1 MEKDF
6 FNNIEL
12 NGALNKFKKEYIE
25 KSLKSKN
32 SIFTSINNKI
42 NRKVDI
48 MKNILI
54 KNVAIIS
61 GIIIACSGVVFA
73 GRKIIENI
81 WKNPEK
87 VNPSYEITDETRK
100 KNITIDKAKEIAIN
114 KLEEVGFN
122 SNIIKQEERKDYNN
136 DNIDYLFITETE
148 YEITI
153 KGSTGQF
160 FEIRN
165 CKEFKQDENKAY
177 TLEEAKEIADKYFK
191 QFGFDKDGFE
201 FTKVQVDVG
210 PDVKKGGEQTR
221 GNRLEVIYNKK
232 YDNQINSNQYVD
244 IILDTGLED
253 SFESIITKN
262 EPFENNEY
270 IITKEEAISKAKEY
284 DKNITDM
291 IIVETK
297 AEKKIVK
304 MNDKAYSRMQNY
316 KEFYEPL
323 QDENF
328 DNSKRNYYAVDE
340 KLRNAWVVV
349 LKYDDKYF
357 TDDVVKRY
365 TEGAFTYY
373 VDATTGEIIG
383 GETLDGLAY
392 SF

>member
-1 MEKDF
+1 M
-6 FNNIEL
+6 N
-12 NGALNKFKKEYIE
+12 
-25 KSLKSKN
+25 
-32 SIFTSINNKI
+32 NNKI
-42 NRKVDI
+42 FEKVKMKIAISNVKEEDI
-48 MKNILI
+48 VMNKSKLN
-54 KNVAIIS
+54 
-61 GIIIACSGVVFA
+61 IIAKGIGIAACIALSMTGVVFA
-73 GRKIIENI
+73 SSKIIESI

-87 VNPSYEITDETRK
+87 VNPTYEIIDEIRK
-100 KNITIDKAKEIAIN
+100 KNITIDEAKEVAIN

-122 SNIIKQEERKDYNN
+122 SNIIKQEERKTYNN
-136 DNIDYLFITETE
+136 ENIDYLFTTETE

-153 KGSTGQF
+153 EGSTGQF
-160 FEIRN
+160 FAIRN

-221 GNRLEVIYNKK
+221 GSRLEVRYNKK
-232 YDNQINSNQYVD
+232 YDNQISSSQYVN
-244 IILDTGLED
+244 IVLDTGLED
-253 SFESIITKN
+253 RFESIMTKN
-262 EPFENNEY
+262 ELFENNEY
-270 IITKEEAISKAKEY
+270 IITKDEAVSKAKEY

-291 IIVETK
+291 KIAETK

-304 MNDKAYSRMQNY
+304 INDKAYSRMQNY
-316 KEFYEPL
+316 KEFYEPM
-323 QDENF
+323 QNENF
-328 DNSKRNYYAVDE
+328 DNSKYNYYAVDE

-365 TEGAFTYY
+365 SEGAFTYY

-383 GETLDGLAY
+383 GEILDGLAY

>member
-1 MEKDF
+1 M
-6 FNNIEL
+6 N
-12 NGALNKFKKEYIE
+12 
-25 KSLKSKN
+25 
-32 SIFTSINNKI
+32 NNKI
-42 NRKVDI
+42 FEKVKMKIAISNVKEEDIVMNKRKL
-48 MKNILI
+48 NIG
-54 KNVAIIS
+54 K
-61 GIIIACSGVVFA
+61 GIGIAACIALSMTGVVFA
-73 GRKIIENI
+73 SSKIIESI

-87 VNPSYEITDETRK
+87 VNPTYEIIDEIRK
-100 KNITIDKAKEIAIN
+100 KNITIDEAKEVAIN

-122 SNIIKQEERKDYNN
+122 SNIIKQEERKTYNN
-136 DNIDYLFITETE
+136 ENIDYLFTTETE

-153 KGSTGQF
+153 EGSTGQF
-160 FEIRN
+160 FAIRN

-221 GNRLEVIYNKK
+221 GSRLEVRYNKK
-232 YDNQINSNQYVD
+232 YDNQISSSQYVN
-244 IILDTGLED
+244 IVLDTGLED
-253 SFESIITKN
+253 RFESIMTKN

-270 IITKEEAISKAKEY
+270 IITKDEAVSKAKEY

-291 IIVETK
+291 KIAETK

-304 MNDKAYSRMQNY
+304 INDKAYSRMQNY
-316 KEFYEPL
+316 KEFYEPM
-323 QDENF
+323 QNENF
-328 DNSKRNYYAVDE
+328 DNSKYNYYAVDE

-365 TEGAFTYY
+365 SEGAFTYY

-383 GETLDGLAY
+383 GEILDGLAY

>member
-1 MEKDF
+1 M
-6 FNNIEL
+6 N
-12 NGALNKFKKEYIE
+12 
-25 KSLKSKN
+25 
-32 SIFTSINNKI
+32 NNKI
-42 NRKVDI
+42 FEKVKMKIAISNVKEEDI
-48 MKNILI
+48 VMNKSKLN
-54 KNVAIIS
+54 
-61 GIIIACSGVVFA
+61 IIAKGIGIAACIALSMTGVVFA
-73 GRKIIENI
+73 SSKIIESI

-87 VNPSYEITDETRK
+87 VNPTYEIIDEIRK
-100 KNITIDKAKEIAIN
+100 KNITIDEAKEVAIN

-122 SNIIKQEERKDYNN
+122 SNIIKQEERKTYNN
-136 DNIDYLFITETE
+136 ENIDYLFTTETE

-153 KGSTGQF
+153 EGSTGQF
-160 FEIRN
+160 FAIRN

-221 GNRLEVIYNKK
+221 GSRLEVRYNKK
-232 YDNQINSNQYVD
+232 YDNQISSSQYVN
-244 IILDTGLED
+244 IVLDTGLED
-253 SFESIITKN
+253 RFESIMTKN

-270 IITKEEAISKAKEY
+270 IITKDEAVSKAKEC

-291 IIVETK
+291 KIAETK

-304 MNDKAYSRMQNY
+304 INDKAYSRMQNY
-316 KEFYEPL
+316 KEFYEPM
-323 QDENF
+323 QNENF
-328 DNSKRNYYAVDE
+328 DNSKYNYYAVDE

-365 TEGAFTYY
+365 SEGAFTYY

-383 GETLDGLAY
+383 GEILDGLAY

>member
-1 MEKDF
+1 M
-6 FNNIEL
+6 N
-12 NGALNKFKKEYIE
+12 
-25 KSLKSKN
+25 
-32 SIFTSINNKI
+32 NNKI
-42 NRKVDI
+42 FEKVKMKIAISNVKEEDI
-48 MKNILI
+48 VMNKSKLN
-54 KNVAIIS
+54 
-61 GIIIACSGVVFA
+61 IIAKGIGIAACIALSMTGVVFA
-73 GRKIIENI
+73 SSKIIESI

-87 VNPSYEITDETRK
+87 VNPTYEIIDEIRK
-100 KNITIDKAKEIAIN
+100 KNITIDEAKEVAIN

-122 SNIIKQEERKDYNN
+122 SNIIKQEERKTYNN
-136 DNIDYLFITETE
+136 ENIDYLFTTETE

-153 KGSTGQF
+153 EGSTGQLLA
-160 FEIRN
+160 IRN

-221 GNRLEVIYNKK
+221 GSRLEVRYNKK
-232 YDNQINSNQYVD
+232 YDNQISSSQYVN
-244 IILDTGLED
+244 IVLDTGLED
-253 SFESIITKN
+253 RFESIMTKN

-270 IITKEEAISKAKEY
+270 IITKDEAVSKAKEY

-291 IIVETK
+291 KIAETK

-304 MNDKAYSRMQNY
+304 INDKAYSRMQNY
-316 KEFYEPL
+316 KEFYEPM
-323 QDENF
+323 QNENF
-328 DNSKRNYYAVDE
+328 DNSKYNYYAVDE

-365 TEGAFTYY
+365 SEGAFTYY

-383 GETLDGLAY
+383 GEILDGLAY

>member
-1 MEKDF
+1 M
-6 FNNIEL
+6 N
-12 NGALNKFKKEYIE
+12 
-25 KSLKSKN
+25 
-32 SIFTSINNKI
+32 NNKI
-42 NRKVDI
+42 FEKVKMKIAISNVKEEDIVMNKRKL
-48 MKNILI
+48 N
-54 KNVAIIS
+54 
-61 GIIIACSGVVFA
+61 IIAKGIGIAACIALSMTGVVFA
-73 GRKIIENI
+73 SSKIIESI

-87 VNPSYEITDETRK
+87 VNPTYEIIDEIRK
-100 KNITIDKAKEIAIN
+100 KNITIDEAKEVAIN

-122 SNIIKQEERKDYNN
+122 SNIIKQEERKTYNN
-136 DNIDYLFITETE
+136 ENIDYLFTTETE

-153 KGSTGQF
+153 EGSTGQF
-160 FEIRN
+160 FAIRN

-221 GNRLEVIYNKK
+221 GSRLEVRYNKK
-232 YDNQINSNQYVD
+232 YDNQISSSQYVN
-244 IILDTGLED
+244 IVLDTGLED
-253 SFESIITKN
+253 RFESIMTKN

-270 IITKEEAISKAKEY
+270 IITKDEAVSKAKEY

-291 IIVETK
+291 KIAETK

-304 MNDKAYSRMQNY
+304 INDKAYSRMQNY
-316 KEFYEPL
+316 KEFYEPM
-323 QDENF
+323 QNENF
-328 DNSKRNYYAVDE
+328 DNSKYNYYAVDE

-365 TEGAFTYY
+365 SEGAFTYY

-383 GETLDGLAY
+383 GEILDGLAY

>member
-73 GRKIIENI
+73 SSKIIENI

-87 VNPSYEITDETRK
+87 VNPNYEITDETRK
-100 KNITIDKAKEIAIN
+100 KNITIDEAKEIAIN

-136 DNIDYLFITETE
+136 DNIDYLFTTEAE

-232 YDNQINSNQYVD
+232 YDNQINSNQYVN
-244 IILDTGLED
+244 IVLDTGLED
-253 SFESIITKN
+253 RFEAIITEN

-270 IITKEEAISKAKEY
+270 IITKEEAISKAQEY

-316 KEFYEPL
+316 KEFYEPM
-323 QDENF
+323 QNENF
-328 DNSKRNYYAVDE
+328 DNSKYNYYAVDE

-373 VDATTGEIIG
+373 IDATTGEIIG

>member
-1 MEKDF
+1 M
-6 FNNIEL
+6 N
-12 NGALNKFKKEYIE
+12 
-25 KSLKSKN
+25 
-32 SIFTSINNKI
+32 NNKI
-42 NRKVDI
+42 FEKVKMKIAISNVKEEDI
-48 MKNILI
+48 VMNKSKLN
-54 KNVAIIS
+54 
-61 GIIIACSGVVFA
+61 IIAKGIGIAACIALSMTGVVFA
-73 GRKIIENI
+73 SSKIIESI

-87 VNPSYEITDETRK
+87 VNPTYEIIDEIRK
-100 KNITIDKAKEIAIN
+100 KNITIDEAKEVAIN

-122 SNIIKQEERKDYNN
+122 SNIIKQEERKTYNN
-136 DNIDYLFITETE
+136 ENIDYLFTTETE

-153 KGSTGQF
+153 EGSTGQF
-160 FEIRN
+160 FAIRN

-221 GNRLEVIYNKK
+221 GSRLEVRYNKK
-232 YDNQINSNQYVD
+232 YDNQISSSQYVN
-244 IILDTGLED
+244 IVLDTGLED
-253 SFESIITKN
+253 RFESIMTKN

-270 IITKEEAISKAKEY
+270 IITKDEAVSKAKEY

-291 IIVETK
+291 KIAETK

-304 MNDKAYSRMQNY
+304 INDKAYSRMQNY
-316 KEFYEPL
+316 KEFYEPM
-323 QDENF
+323 QNENF
-328 DNSKRNYYAVDE
+328 DNSKYNYYAVDE

-349 LKYDDKYF
+349 LKYDEKYF

-365 TEGAFTYY
+365 SEGAFTYY

-383 GETLDGLAY
+383 GEILDGLAY

>member
-1 MEKDF
+1 M
-6 FNNIEL
+6 N
-12 NGALNKFKKEYIE
+12 
-25 KSLKSKN
+25 
-32 SIFTSINNKI
+32 NNKI
-42 NRKVDI
+42 FEKVKMKIAISNVKEEDI
-48 MKNILI
+48 VMNKSKLN
-54 KNVAIIS
+54 
-61 GIIIACSGVVFA
+61 IIAKGIGIAACIALSMTGVVFA
-73 GRKIIENI
+73 SSKIIESI

-87 VNPSYEITDETRK
+87 VNPTYEIIDEIRK
-100 KNITIDKAKEIAIN
+100 KNITIDEAKEVAIN

-122 SNIIKQEERKDYNN
+122 SNIIKQEERKTYNN
-136 DNIDYLFITETE
+136 ENIDYLFTTETE

-153 KGSTGQF
+153 EGTTGQF
-160 FEIRN
+160 FAIRN

-221 GNRLEVIYNKK
+221 GSRLEVRYNKK
-232 YDNQINSNQYVD
+232 YDNQISSSQYVN
-244 IILDTGLED
+244 IVLDTGLED
-253 SFESIITKN
+253 RFESIMTKN

-270 IITKEEAISKAKEY
+270 IITKDEAVSKAKEY

-291 IIVETK
+291 KIAETK

-304 MNDKAYSRMQNY
+304 INDKAYSRMQNY
-316 KEFYEPL
+316 KEFYEPM
-323 QDENF
+323 QNENF
-328 DNSKRNYYAVDE
+328 DNSKYNYYAVDE

-365 TEGAFTYY
+365 SEGAFTYY

-383 GETLDGLAY
+383 GEILDGLAY

>member
-1 MEKDF
+1 MKKDF
-6 FNNIEL
+6 FNNLEL
-12 NGALNKFKKEYIE
+12 NGALNKFKKEYMN
-25 KSLKSKN
+25 KSFKRKN
-32 SIFTSINNKI
+32 SIFTSINNTI

-48 MKNILI
+48 MKKILI
-54 KNVAIIS
+54 KNIAIIS
-61 GIIIACSGVVFA
+61 GIIIVCSGVVFA
-73 GRKIIENI
+73 SSKIIENI

-87 VNPSYEITDETRK
+87 VNPNYEITDETRK
-100 KNITIDKAKEIAIN
+100 KNITIDEAKEIAIN

-122 SNIIKQEERKDYNN
+122 SNIIKQEERKNYNN

-232 YDNQINSNQYVD
+232 YDNQINSNQYVN
-244 IILDTGLED
+244 IVLDTGLED
-253 SFESIITKN
+253 RFEAIITEN

-270 IITKEEAISKAKEY
+270 IITKEEAISKAQEY

-316 KEFYEPL
+316 KEFYEPM
-323 QDENF
+323 QNENF
-328 DNSKRNYYAVDE
+328 DNSKYNYYAVDG

-373 VDATTGEIIG
+373 IDATTGEIIG

>member
-1 MEKDF
+1 M
-6 FNNIEL
+6 NYIEL
-12 NGALNKFKKEYIE
+12 NLIHKQKMDTLCNNPEHFEWEDTTFMDYLKGSLPRLRNTSSNSAITGLFHSLTKKYSSYSFYDSEPIAFISEIE
-25 KSLKSKN
+25 K
-32 SIFTSINNKI
+32 
-42 NRKVDI
+42 
-48 MKNILI
+48 
-54 KNVAIIS
+54 IID
-61 GIIIACSGVVFA
+61 
-73 GRKIIENI
+73 
-81 WKNPEK
+81 
-87 VNPSYEITDETRK
+87 EIRK
-100 KNITIDKAKEIAIN
+100 KNITIDEAKEVAIN

-122 SNIIKQEERKDYNN
+122 SNIIKQEERKTYNN
-136 DNIDYLFITETE
+136 ENIDYLFTTETE

-153 KGSTGQF
+153 EGSTGQF
-160 FEIRN
+160 FAIRN

-221 GNRLEVIYNKK
+221 GSRLEVRYNKK
-232 YDNQINSNQYVD
+232 YDNQISSSQYVN
-244 IILDTGLED
+244 IVLDTGLED
-253 SFESIITKN
+253 RFESIMTKN

-270 IITKEEAISKAKEY
+270 IITKDEAVSKAKEY

-291 IIVETK
+291 KIAETK

-304 MNDKAYSRMQNY
+304 INDKAYSRMQNY
-316 KEFYEPL
+316 KEFYEPM
-323 QDENF
+323 QNENF
-328 DNSKRNYYAVDE
+328 DNSKYNYYAVDE

-365 TEGAFTYY
+365 SEGAFTYY

-383 GETLDGLAY
+383 GEILDGLAY

>member
-1 MEKDF
+1 MD
-6 FNNIEL
+6 
-12 NGALNKFKKEYIE
+12 
-25 KSLKSKN
+25 
-32 SIFTSINNKI
+32 NNKI
-42 NRKVDI
+42 FEKTKMKIAISNVKEEDI
-48 MKNILI
+48 VMNKSKLN
-54 KNVAIIS
+54 
-61 GIIIACSGVVFA
+61 IIAKGIGIAACIALSMTGVVFA
-73 GRKIIENI
+73 SSKIIESI

-87 VNPSYEITDETRK
+87 VNPTYEIIDEIRK
-100 KNITIDKAKEIAIN
+100 KNITIDEAKEVAIN

-122 SNIIKQEERKDYNN
+122 SNIIKQEERKTYNN
-136 DNIDYLFITETE
+136 ENIDYLFTTETE

-153 KGSTGQF
+153 EGSTGQF
-160 FEIRN
+160 FAIRN

-221 GNRLEVIYNKK
+221 GSRLEVRYNKK
-232 YDNQINSNQYVD
+232 YDNQISSSQYVN
-244 IILDTGLED
+244 IVLDTGLED
-253 SFESIITKN
+253 RFESIMTKN

-270 IITKEEAISKAKEY
+270 IITKDEAVSKAKEY

-291 IIVETK
+291 KIAETK

-304 MNDKAYSRMQNY
+304 INDKAYSRMQNY
-316 KEFYEPL
+316 KEFYEPM
-323 QDENF
+323 QNENF
-328 DNSKRNYYAVDE
+328 DNSKYNYYAVDE

-365 TEGAFTYY
+365 SEGAFTYY

-383 GETLDGLAY
+383 GEILDGLAY

>member
-1 MEKDF
+1 M
-6 FNNIEL
+6 N
-12 NGALNKFKKEYIE
+12 
-25 KSLKSKN
+25 
-32 SIFTSINNKI
+32 NNKI
-42 NRKVDI
+42 FEKVKMKIAISNVKEEDI
-48 MKNILI
+48 VMNKSKLN
-54 KNVAIIS
+54 
-61 GIIIACSGVVFA
+61 IIAKGIGIAACIALSMTGVVFA
-73 GRKIIENI
+73 SSKIIESI

-87 VNPSYEITDETRK
+87 VNPTYEIIDEIRK
-100 KNITIDKAKEIAIN
+100 KNITIDEAKEVAIN

-122 SNIIKQEERKDYNN
+122 SNIIKQEERKTYNN
-136 DNIDYLFITETE
+136 ENIDYLFTTETE

-153 KGSTGQF
+153 EGSTGQF
-160 FEIRN
+160 FAIRN

-221 GNRLEVIYNKK
+221 GSRLEVWYNKK
-232 YDNQINSNQYVD
+232 YDNQISSSQYVN
-244 IILDTGLED
+244 IVLDTGLED
-253 SFESIITKN
+253 RFESIMTKN

-270 IITKEEAISKAKEY
+270 IITKDEAVSKAKEY

-291 IIVETK
+291 KIAETK

-304 MNDKAYSRMQNY
+304 INDKAYSRMQNY
-316 KEFYEPL
+316 KEFYEPM
-323 QDENF
+323 QNENF
-328 DNSKRNYYAVDE
+328 DNSKYNYYAVDE

-365 TEGAFTYY
+365 SEGAFTYY

-383 GETLDGLAY
+383 GEILDGLAY

>member
-1 MEKDF
+1 M
-6 FNNIEL
+6 N
-12 NGALNKFKKEYIE
+12 
-25 KSLKSKN
+25 
-32 SIFTSINNKI
+32 NNKI
-42 NRKVDI
+42 FEKVKMKIAISNVKEEDI
-48 MKNILI
+48 VMNKSKLN
-54 KNVAIIS
+54 
-61 GIIIACSGVVFA
+61 IIAKGIGIAACITLSMTGVVFA
-73 GRKIIENI
+73 SSKIIESI

-87 VNPSYEITDETRK
+87 VNPTYEIIDEIRK
-100 KNITIDKAKEIAIN
+100 KNITIDEAKEVAIN

-122 SNIIKQEERKDYNN
+122 SNIIKQEERKTYNN
-136 DNIDYLFITETE
+136 ENIDYLFTTETE

-153 KGSTGQF
+153 EGSTGQF
-160 FEIRN
+160 FAIRN

-221 GNRLEVIYNKK
+221 GSRLEVRYNKK
-232 YDNQINSNQYVD
+232 YDNQISSSQYVN
-244 IILDTGLED
+244 IVLDTGLED
-253 SFESIITKN
+253 RFESIMTKN

-270 IITKEEAISKAKEY
+270 IITKDEAVSKAKEY

-291 IIVETK
+291 KIAETK

-304 MNDKAYSRMQNY
+304 INDKAYSRMQNY
-316 KEFYEPL
+316 KEFYEPM
-323 QDENF
+323 QNENF
-328 DNSKRNYYAVDE
+328 DNSKYNYYAVDE

-365 TEGAFTYY
+365 SEGAFTYY

-383 GETLDGLAY
+383 GEILDGLAY

>member
-1 MEKDF
+1 M
-6 FNNIEL
+6 N
-12 NGALNKFKKEYIE
+12 
-25 KSLKSKN
+25 
-32 SIFTSINNKI
+32 NNKI
-42 NRKVDI
+42 FEKVKMKIAISNVKEEDI
-48 MKNILI
+48 VMNKSKLN
-54 KNVAIIS
+54 
-61 GIIIACSGVVFA
+61 IIAKGIGIAACIALSMTGVVFA
-73 GRKIIENI
+73 SSKIIESI

-87 VNPSYEITDETRK
+87 VNPTYEIIDEIRK
-100 KNITIDKAKEIAIN
+100 KNITIDEAKEVAIN

-122 SNIIKQEERKDYNN
+122 SNIIKQEERKTYNN
-136 DNIDYLFITETE
+136 ENIDYLFTTETE

-153 KGSTGQF
+153 EGSTGQF
-160 FEIRN
+160 FAIRN

-210 PDVKKGGEQTR
+210 PDVIKGGEQTR
-221 GNRLEVIYNKK
+221 GSRLEVRYNKK
-232 YDNQINSNQYVD
+232 YDNQISSSQYVN
-244 IILDTGLED
+244 IVLDTGLED
-253 SFESIITKN
+253 RFESIMTKN

-270 IITKEEAISKAKEY
+270 IITKDEAVSKAKEY

-291 IIVETK
+291 KIAETK

-304 MNDKAYSRMQNY
+304 INDKAYSRMQNY
-316 KEFYEPL
+316 KEFYEPM
-323 QDENF
+323 QNENF
-328 DNSKRNYYAVDE
+328 DNSKYNYYAVDE

-365 TEGAFTYY
+365 SEGAFTYY

-383 GETLDGLAY
+383 GEILDGLAY

>member
-1 MEKDF
+1 MKKDF
-6 FNNIEL
+6 FNNLEL
-12 NGALNKFKKEYIE
+12 NGALNKFKKEYMN
-25 KSLKSKN
+25 KSFKRKN
-32 SIFTSINNKI
+32 SIFTSINNTI

-48 MKNILI
+48 MKKILI
-54 KNVAIIS
+54 KNIAIIS

-73 GRKIIENI
+73 SSKIIENI

-87 VNPSYEITDETRK
+87 VNPNYEITDETRK
-100 KNITIDKAKEIAIN
+100 KNITIDEAKEIAIN

-253 SFESIITKN
+253 SFETIITEN

-270 IITKEEAISKAKEY
+270 IITKEEAISKAQEY

-316 KEFYEPL
+316 KEFYEPM
-323 QDENF
+323 QNENF
-328 DNSKRNYYAVDE
+328 DNSKYNYYAVDG

-373 VDATTGEIIG
+373 IDATTGEIIG

>member
-1 MEKDF
+1 M
-6 FNNIEL
+6 N
-12 NGALNKFKKEYIE
+12 
-25 KSLKSKN
+25 
-32 SIFTSINNKI
+32 NNKI
-42 NRKVDI
+42 FEKVKMKIAISNVKEEDI
-48 MKNILI
+48 VMNKSKLN
-54 KNVAIIS
+54 
-61 GIIIACSGVVFA
+61 IIAKGIGIAACIALSMTGVVFA
-73 GRKIIENI
+73 SSKIIESI

-87 VNPSYEITDETRK
+87 VNPTYEIIDEIRK
-100 KNITIDKAKEIAIN
+100 KNITIDEAKEVAIN

-122 SNIIKQEERKDYNN
+122 SNIIKQEERKTYNN
-136 DNIDYLFITETE
+136 ENIDYLFTTETE

-153 KGSTGQF
+153 EGSTGQF
-160 FEIRN
+160 FAIRN

-221 GNRLEVIYNKK
+221 GSRLEVRYNKK
-232 YDNQINSNQYVD
+232 YDNQISSSQYVN
-244 IILDTGLED
+244 IVLDTGLED
-253 SFESIITKN
+253 RFESIMTKN

-270 IITKEEAISKAKEY
+270 IITKDEAVSKAKEY

-291 IIVETK
+291 KIAETK

-304 MNDKAYSRMQNY
+304 INDKAYSRMQNY
-316 KEFYEPL
+316 KEFYEPM
-323 QDENF
+323 QNENF
-328 DNSKRNYYAVDE
+328 DNSKYNYYAVDE

-365 TEGAFTYY
+365 SEGAFTYY

-383 GETLDGLAY
+383 GEILDGLAY
-392 SF
+392 GF

>member
-1 MEKDF
+1 M
-6 FNNIEL
+6 N
-12 NGALNKFKKEYIE
+12 
-25 KSLKSKN
+25 
-32 SIFTSINNKI
+32 NNKI
-42 NRKVDI
+42 FEKVKMKIAISNVKEEDI
-48 MKNILI
+48 VMNKSKLN
-54 KNVAIIS
+54 
-61 GIIIACSGVVFA
+61 IIAKGIGIAACIALSMTGVVFA
-73 GRKIIENI
+73 SSKIIESI

-87 VNPSYEITDETRK
+87 VNPTYEIIDEIRK
-100 KNITIDKAKEIAIN
+100 KNITIDEAKEVAIN

-122 SNIIKQEERKDYNN
+122 SNIIKQEERKTYNN
-136 DNIDYLFITETE
+136 ENIDYLFTTETE

-153 KGSTGQF
+153 EGSTGQF
-160 FEIRN
+160 FAIRN
-165 CKEFKQDENKAY
+165 CKEFKHDENKAY

-221 GNRLEVIYNKK
+221 GSRLEVRYNKK
-232 YDNQINSNQYVD
+232 YDNQISSSQYVN
-244 IILDTGLED
+244 IVLDTGLED
-253 SFESIITKN
+253 RFESIMTKN

-270 IITKEEAISKAKEY
+270 IITKDEAVSKAKEY

-291 IIVETK
+291 KIAETK

-304 MNDKAYSRMQNY
+304 INDKAYSRMQNY
-316 KEFYEPL
+316 KEFYEPM
-323 QDENF
+323 QNENF
-328 DNSKRNYYAVDE
+328 DNSKYNYYAVDE

-365 TEGAFTYY
+365 SEGAFTYY

-383 GETLDGLAY
+383 GEILDGLAY

>member
-1 MEKDF
+1 MD
-6 FNNIEL
+6 
-12 NGALNKFKKEYIE
+12 
-25 KSLKSKN
+25 
-32 SIFTSINNKI
+32 NNKI
-42 NRKVDI
+42 FEKVKMKIAISNVKEEDI
-48 MKNILI
+48 VMNKSKLN
-54 KNVAIIS
+54 
-61 GIIIACSGVVFA
+61 IIAKGIGIAACIALSMTGVVFA
-73 GRKIIENI
+73 SSKIIESI

-87 VNPSYEITDETRK
+87 VNPTYEIIDEIRK
-100 KNITIDKAKEIAIN
+100 KNITIDEAKEVAIN

-122 SNIIKQEERKDYNN
+122 SNIIKQEERKTYNN
-136 DNIDYLFITETE
+136 ENIDYLFTTETE

-153 KGSTGQF
+153 EGSTGQF
-160 FEIRN
+160 FAIRN

-221 GNRLEVIYNKK
+221 GSRLEVRYNKK
-232 YDNQINSNQYVD
+232 YDNQISSSQYVN
-244 IILDTGLED
+244 IVLDTGLED
-253 SFESIITKN
+253 RFESIMTKN

-270 IITKEEAISKAKEY
+270 IITKDEAVSKAKEY

-291 IIVETK
+291 KIAETK

-304 MNDKAYSRMQNY
+304 INDKAYSRMQNY
-316 KEFYEPL
+316 KEFYEPM
-323 QDENF
+323 QNENF
-328 DNSKRNYYAVDE
+328 DNSKYNYYAVDE

-365 TEGAFTYY
+365 SEGAFTYY

-383 GETLDGLAY
+383 GEILDGLAY

>member
-1 MEKDF
+1 M
-6 FNNIEL
+6 N
-12 NGALNKFKKEYIE
+12 
-25 KSLKSKN
+25 
-32 SIFTSINNKI
+32 NNKI
-42 NRKVDI
+42 FEKVKMKIAISNVKKEDI
-48 MKNILI
+48 VMKKSKLNIS
-54 KNVAIIS
+54 K
-61 GIIIACSGVVFA
+61 GIGIAACIALSMTGVVFA
-73 GRKIIENI
+73 SSKIIESI

-87 VNPSYEITDETRK
+87 INPTYEIVDEIRK
-100 KNITIDKAKEIAIN
+100 TNITIDEAKEVAIN

-122 SNIIKQEERKDYNN
+122 SNIIKQEERKTYNN
-136 DNIDYLFITETE
+136 ENIDYLFTTETE

-153 KGSTGQF
+153 EGSTGQF
-160 FEIRN
+160 LEIRN

-221 GNRLEVIYNKK
+221 GSRLEVRYNKK
-232 YDNQINSNQYVD
+232 YDNQISSSQYVN
-244 IILDTGLED
+244 IVLDTGLED
-253 SFESIITKN
+253 RFESIRTEN
-262 EPFENNEY
+262 ETFENNEY
-270 IITKEEAISKAKEY
+270 IITKDEAISKAKEY

-291 IIVETK
+291 KITETK

-316 KEFYEPL
+316 KEFYEPM
-323 QDENF
+323 QNENF
-328 DNSKRNYYAVDE
+328 DNSKYNYYDVDE

-357 TDDVVKRY
+357 SDDVVKRY
-365 TEGAFTYY
+365 SEGAFTYY

-383 GETLDGLAY
+383 GEILDGLD
-392 SF
+392 

>member
-1 MEKDF
+1 MKKDF
-6 FNNIEL
+6 FNNLEL
-12 NGALNKFKKEYIE
+12 NGALNKFKKEYMN
-25 KSLKSKN
+25 KSFKRKN
-32 SIFTSINNKI
+32 SIFTSINNTI

-48 MKNILI
+48 MKKILI
-54 KNVAIIS
+54 KNIAIIS

-73 GRKIIENI
+73 SSKIIENI

-87 VNPSYEITDETRK
+87 VNPNYEITDETRK
-100 KNITIDKAKEIAIN
+100 KNITIDEAKEIAIN

-122 SNIIKQEERKDYNN
+122 SNIIKQEERKTYNN
-136 DNIDYLFITETE
+136 DNIDYLFITENE
-148 YEITI
+148 YEVTI
-153 KGSTGQF
+153 KGSSGKF
-160 FEIRN
+160 FAIRN

-270 IITKEEAISKAKEY
+270 IITKEEAISKAQEY

-316 KEFYEPL
+316 KEFYEPM
-323 QDENF
+323 QNENF

-383 GETLDGLAY
+383 GEILDGLAY

>member
-1 MEKDF
+1 M
-6 FNNIEL
+6 N
-12 NGALNKFKKEYIE
+12 
-25 KSLKSKN
+25 
-32 SIFTSINNKI
+32 NNKI
-42 NRKVDI
+42 FEKVKMKIAISNVKEEDI
-48 MKNILI
+48 VMNKSKLN
-54 KNVAIIS
+54 
-61 GIIIACSGVVFA
+61 IIAKGIGIAACIALSMTGVVFA
-73 GRKIIENI
+73 SSKIIESI

-87 VNPSYEITDETRK
+87 VNPTYEIIDEIRK
-100 KNITIDKAKEIAIN
+100 KNITIDEAKEVAIN

-122 SNIIKQEERKDYNN
+122 SNIIKQEERKTYNN
-136 DNIDYLFITETE
+136 ENIDYLFTTETE

-153 KGSTGQF
+153 EGSTGQF
-160 FEIRN
+160 FAIRN

-221 GNRLEVIYNKK
+221 GSRLEVRYNKK
-232 YDNQINSNQYVD
+232 YDNQISSSQYVN
-244 IILDTGLED
+244 IVLDTGLED
-253 SFESIITKN
+253 RFESIMTKN
-262 EPFENNEY
+262 EPFENNKY
-270 IITKEEAISKAKEY
+270 IITKDEAVSKAKEY

-291 IIVETK
+291 KIAETK

-304 MNDKAYSRMQNY
+304 INDKAYSRMQNY
-316 KEFYEPL
+316 KEFYEPM
-323 QDENF
+323 QNENF
-328 DNSKRNYYAVDE
+328 DNSKYNYYAVDE

-365 TEGAFTYY
+365 SEGAFTYY

-383 GETLDGLAY
+383 GEILDGLAY

>member
-1 MEKDF
+1 M
-6 FNNIEL
+6 N
-12 NGALNKFKKEYIE
+12 
-25 KSLKSKN
+25 
-32 SIFTSINNKI
+32 NNKI
-42 NRKVDI
+42 FEKVKMKIAISNVKEEDI
-48 MKNILI
+48 VMNKSKLN
-54 KNVAIIS
+54 
-61 GIIIACSGVVFA
+61 IIAKGIGIAACIALSMTGVVFA
-73 GRKIIENI
+73 SSKIIESI

-87 VNPSYEITDETRK
+87 VNPTYEIIDEIRK
-100 KNITIDKAKEIAIN
+100 KNITIDEAKEVAIN

-122 SNIIKQEERKDYNN
+122 SNIIKQEERKTYNN
-136 DNIDYLFITETE
+136 ENIDYLFTTETE

-153 KGSTGQF
+153 EGSTGQF
-160 FEIRN
+160 FAIRN

-221 GNRLEVIYNKK
+221 GSRLEVRYNKK
-232 YDNQINSNQYVD
+232 YDNQISSSQYVN
-244 IILDTGLED
+244 IVLDTGLED
-253 SFESIITKN
+253 RFESIMTKN

-270 IITKEEAISKAKEY
+270 IITKDEAVSKAKEY

-291 IIVETK
+291 KIAETK

-304 MNDKAYSRMQNY
+304 INDKAYSRMQNY
-316 KEFYEPL
+316 KEFYEPM
-323 QDENF
+323 QNENF
-328 DNSKRNYYAVDE
+328 DNSKYNYYAVDE

-357 TDDVVKRY
+357 TDNVVKRY
-365 TEGAFTYY
+365 SEGAFTYY

-383 GETLDGLAY
+383 GEILDGLAY

>member
-1 MEKDF
+1 MKKDF
-6 FNNIEL
+6 FNNLEL
-12 NGALNKFKKEYIE
+12 NGALNKFKKEYMN
-25 KSLKSKN
+25 KSFKSKN
-32 SIFTSINNKI
+32 SIFTSINNTL
-42 NRKVDI
+42 NGKVDI
-48 MKNILI
+48 MKKILI
-54 KNVAIIS
+54 KNIAIIS

-73 GRKIIENI
+73 SSKIIENI

-87 VNPSYEITDETRK
+87 IKPSYEITDETRK
-100 KNITIDKAKEIAIN
+100 KNISIDEAKEIAIN

-136 DNIDYLFITETE
+136 DNIDYLFITENE

-160 FEIRN
+160 FRINN
-165 CKEFKQDENKAY
+165 CKEFKQDESKSY

-232 YDNQINSNQYVD
+232 YDNQINNNQYVD
-244 IILDTGLED
+244 IVLDTGLENR
-253 SFESIITKN
+253 FETIITKN

-291 IIVETK
+291 IIIETK

-304 MNDKAYSRMQNY
+304 MNDKAYSRMKNY
-316 KEFYEPL
+316 KEFYEPM
-323 QDENF
+323 QNEKF
-328 DNSKRNYYAVDE
+328 DHSKYNYYAVEE

-365 TEGAFTYY
+365 SEGAFTYY

-383 GETLDGLAY
+383 GEILDGLAY

>member
-1 MEKDF
+1 M
-6 FNNIEL
+6 N
-12 NGALNKFKKEYIE
+12 
-25 KSLKSKN
+25 
-32 SIFTSINNKI
+32 NNKI
-42 NRKVDI
+42 FEKVKMKIAISNVKEEDI
-48 MKNILI
+48 VMNKSKLN
-54 KNVAIIS
+54 
-61 GIIIACSGVVFA
+61 IIAKGIGIAACIALSMTGVVFA
-73 GRKIIENI
+73 SSKIIESI

-87 VNPSYEITDETRK
+87 VNPTYEIIDEIRK
-100 KNITIDKAKEIAIN
+100 KNITIDEAKEVAIN

-122 SNIIKQEERKDYNN
+122 SNIIKQEERKTYNN
-136 DNIDYLFITETE
+136 ENIDYLFTTETE

-153 KGSTGQF
+153 EGSTGQF
-160 FEIRN
+160 FAIRN

-221 GNRLEVIYNKK
+221 GSRLEVRYNKK
-232 YDNQINSNQYVD
+232 YDNQISSSQYVN
-244 IILDTGLED
+244 IVLDTGLED
-253 SFESIITKN
+253 RFESIMTKN

-270 IITKEEAISKAKEY
+270 IITKDEAVSKAKEY

-291 IIVETK
+291 KIAETK

-304 MNDKAYSRMQNY
+304 INDKAYSRMQNY
-316 KEFYEPL
+316 KEFYEPM
-323 QDENF
+323 QNENF
-328 DNSKRNYYAVDE
+328 DNSKYNYYAVDE

-349 LKYDDKYF
+349 LKYDDKFF

-365 TEGAFTYY
+365 SEGAFTYY

-383 GETLDGLAY
+383 GEILDGLAY

>member
-1 MEKDF
+1 M
-6 FNNIEL
+6 N
-12 NGALNKFKKEYIE
+12 
-25 KSLKSKN
+25 
-32 SIFTSINNKI
+32 NNKI
-42 NRKVDI
+42 FEKVKMKIAISNVKEEDI
-48 MKNILI
+48 VMNKSKLN
-54 KNVAIIS
+54 
-61 GIIIACSGVVFA
+61 IIAKGIGIAACIALSMTGVVFA
-73 GRKIIENI
+73 SSKIIESI

-87 VNPSYEITDETRK
+87 VNPTYEIIDEIRK
-100 KNITIDKAKEIAIN
+100 KNITIDEAKEVAIN

-122 SNIIKQEERKDYNN
+122 SNIIKQEERKTYNN
-136 DNIDYLFITETE
+136 ENIDYLFTTETE

-153 KGSTGQF
+153 EGSTGQF
-160 FEIRN
+160 FAIRN

-221 GNRLEVIYNKK
+221 GSRLEVRYNKK
-232 YDNQINSNQYVD
+232 YDNQISSSQYVN
-244 IILDTGLED
+244 IVLDTGLED
-253 SFESIITKN
+253 RFESIMTKN

-270 IITKEEAISKAKEY
+270 IITKDEAVSKAKEY

-291 IIVETK
+291 KIAETK

-304 MNDKAYSRMQNY
+304 INDKAYSRMQNY
-316 KEFYEPL
+316 KEFYEPM
-323 QDENF
+323 QNENF
-328 DNSKRNYYAVDE
+328 DNSKYNYYAVDE
-340 KLRNAWVVV
+340 KLRNACVVV

-365 TEGAFTYY
+365 SEGAFTYY

-383 GETLDGLAY
+383 GEILDGLAY

>member
-1 MEKDF
+1 MKKDF
-6 FNNIEL
+6 FNNLEL
-12 NGALNKFKKEYIE
+12 NGALNKFKKEYMN
-25 KSLKSKN
+25 KSFKRKN
-32 SIFTSINNKI
+32 SIFTSINNTI

-48 MKNILI
+48 MKKILI
-54 KNVAIIS
+54 KNIAIIS

-73 GRKIIENI
+73 SSKIIENI

-87 VNPSYEITDETRK
+87 VNPNYEITDETRK
-100 KNITIDKAKEIAIN
+100 KNITIDEAKEIAIN

-244 IILDTGLED
+244 IVLDTGLED
-253 SFESIITKN
+253 RFEAIITEN

-270 IITKEEAISKAKEY
+270 IITKEEAISKAQEY

-316 KEFYEPL
+316 KEFYEPM
-323 QDENF
+323 QNENF
-328 DNSKRNYYAVDE
+328 DNSKYNYYAVDG

-373 VDATTGEIIG
+373 IDATTGEIIG

>member
-1 MEKDF
+1 M
-6 FNNIEL
+6 N
-12 NGALNKFKKEYIE
+12 
-25 KSLKSKN
+25 
-32 SIFTSINNKI
+32 NNKI
-42 NRKVDI
+42 FEKVKMKIAISNVKEEDI
-48 MKNILI
+48 VMNKSKLN
-54 KNVAIIS
+54 
-61 GIIIACSGVVFA
+61 IIAKGIGIAACIALSMTGVVFA
-73 GRKIIENI
+73 SSKIIESI

-87 VNPSYEITDETRK
+87 VNPTYEIIDEIRK
-100 KNITIDKAKEIAIN
+100 KNITIDEAKEVAIN

-122 SNIIKQEERKDYNN
+122 SNIIKQEERKTYNN
-136 DNIDYLFITETE
+136 ENIDYLFTTETE

-153 KGSTGQF
+153 EGSTGQF
-160 FEIRN
+160 FAIRN

-221 GNRLEVIYNKK
+221 GSRLEVRYNKK
-232 YDNQINSNQYVD
+232 YDNQISSSQYVN
-244 IILDTGLED
+244 IVLDTGLED
-253 SFESIITKN
+253 RFESIMTKN

-270 IITKEEAISKAKEY
+270 IITKDEAVSKAKEY

-291 IIVETK
+291 KIAETK

-304 MNDKAYSRMQNY
+304 INDKAYSRMQNY
-316 KEFYEPL
+316 KEFYEPM
-323 QDENF
+323 QNENF
-328 DNSKRNYYAVDE
+328 DNSKYNYYAVDE

-365 TEGAFTYY
+365 SEGAFTYY

-383 GETLDGLAY
+383 GKILDGLAY

>member
-1 MEKDF
+1 M
-6 FNNIEL
+6 N
-12 NGALNKFKKEYIE
+12 
-25 KSLKSKN
+25 
-32 SIFTSINNKI
+32 NNKI
-42 NRKVDI
+42 FEKVKMKIAISNVKEEDI
-48 MKNILI
+48 VMNKSKLN
-54 KNVAIIS
+54 
-61 GIIIACSGVVFA
+61 IIAKGIGIAAYIALSMTGVVFA
-73 GRKIIENI
+73 SSKIIESI

-87 VNPSYEITDETRK
+87 VNPTYEIIDEIRK
-100 KNITIDKAKEIAIN
+100 KNITIDEAKEVAIN

-122 SNIIKQEERKDYNN
+122 SNIIKQEERKTYNN
-136 DNIDYLFITETE
+136 ENIDYLFTTETE

-153 KGSTGQF
+153 EGSTGQF
-160 FEIRN
+160 FAIRN

-221 GNRLEVIYNKK
+221 GSRLEVRYNKK
-232 YDNQINSNQYVD
+232 YDNQISSSQYVN
-244 IILDTGLED
+244 IVLDTGLED
-253 SFESIITKN
+253 RFESIMTKN

-270 IITKEEAISKAKEY
+270 IITKDEAVSKAKEY

-291 IIVETK
+291 KIAETK

-304 MNDKAYSRMQNY
+304 INDKAYSRMQNY
-316 KEFYEPL
+316 KEFYEPM
-323 QDENF
+323 QNENF
-328 DNSKRNYYAVDE
+328 DNSKYNYYAVDE

-365 TEGAFTYY
+365 SEGAFTYY

-383 GETLDGLAY
+383 GEILDGLAY

>member
-1 MEKDF
+1 M
-6 FNNIEL
+6 N
-12 NGALNKFKKEYIE
+12 
-25 KSLKSKN
+25 KSKLN
-32 SIFTSINNKI
+32 
-42 NRKVDI
+42 
-48 MKNILI
+48 
-54 KNVAIIS
+54 
-61 GIIIACSGVVFA
+61 IIAKGIGIAACIALSMTGVVFA
-73 GRKIIENI
+73 SSKIIESI

-87 VNPSYEITDETRK
+87 VNPTYEIIDEIRK
-100 KNITIDKAKEIAIN
+100 KNITIDEAKEVAIN

-122 SNIIKQEERKDYNN
+122 SNIIKQEERKTYNN
-136 DNIDYLFITETE
+136 ENIDYLFTTETE

-153 KGSTGQF
+153 EGSTGQF
-160 FEIRN
+160 LAIRN

-201 FTKVQVDVG
+201 FTEVQVDVG

-221 GNRLEVIYNKK
+221 GSRLEVRYNKK
-232 YDNQINSNQYVD
+232 YDNQISSSQYVN
-244 IILDTGLED
+244 IVLDTGLEER
-253 SFESIITKN
+253 FESIMTKN

-270 IITKEEAISKAKEY
+270 IITKDEAVSKAKEY

-291 IIVETK
+291 KIAETK

-316 KEFYEPL
+316 KEFYEPM
-323 QDENF
+323 QNENF
-328 DNSKRNYYAVDE
+328 DNSKYNYYAVDE

-365 TEGAFTYY
+365 SEGAFTYY

-383 GETLDGLAY
+383 GEILDGLAY

>member
-1 MEKDF
+1 M
-6 FNNIEL
+6 N
-12 NGALNKFKKEYIE
+12 
-25 KSLKSKN
+25 
-32 SIFTSINNKI
+32 NNKI
-42 NRKVDI
+42 FEKVKMKIAISNVKEEDI
-48 MKNILI
+48 VMNKSKLN
-54 KNVAIIS
+54 
-61 GIIIACSGVVFA
+61 IIAKGIGIAACIALSMTGVVFA
-73 GRKIIENI
+73 SSKIIESI

-87 VNPSYEITDETRK
+87 VNPTYEIIDEIRK
-100 KNITIDKAKEIAIN
+100 KNITIDEAKEVAIN

-122 SNIIKQEERKDYNN
+122 SNIIKQEERKTYNN
-136 DNIDYLFITETE
+136 ENIDYLFTTETE

-153 KGSTGQF
+153 EGSTGQF
-160 FEIRN
+160 FAIRN

-201 FTKVQVDVG
+201 LTKVQVDVG

-221 GNRLEVIYNKK
+221 GSRLEVRYNKK
-232 YDNQINSNQYVD
+232 YDNQISSSQYVN
-244 IILDTGLED
+244 IVLDTGLED
-253 SFESIITKN
+253 RFESIMTKN

-270 IITKEEAISKAKEY
+270 IITKDEAVSKAKEY

-291 IIVETK
+291 KIAETK

-304 MNDKAYSRMQNY
+304 INDKAYSRMQNY
-316 KEFYEPL
+316 KEFYEPM
-323 QDENF
+323 QNENF
-328 DNSKRNYYAVDE
+328 DNSKYNYYAVDE

-365 TEGAFTYY
+365 SEGAFTYY

-383 GETLDGLAY
+383 GEILDGLAY

>member
-1 MEKDF
+1 M
-6 FNNIEL
+6 N
-12 NGALNKFKKEYIE
+12 
-25 KSLKSKN
+25 KSKLN
-32 SIFTSINNKI
+32 
-42 NRKVDI
+42 
-48 MKNILI
+48 
-54 KNVAIIS
+54 
-61 GIIIACSGVVFA
+61 IIAKGIGIAACIALSMTGVVFA
-73 GRKIIENI
+73 SSKIIESI

-87 VNPSYEITDETRK
+87 VNPTYEIIDEIRK
-100 KNITIDKAKEIAIN
+100 KNITIDEAKEVAIN

-122 SNIIKQEERKDYNN
+122 SNIIKQEERKTYNN
-136 DNIDYLFITETE
+136 ENIDYLFTTETE

-153 KGSTGQF
+153 EGSTGQF

-221 GNRLEVIYNKK
+221 GSRLEVRYNKK
-232 YDNQINSNQYVD
+232 YDNQISSSQYVN
-244 IILDTGLED
+244 IVLDTGLED
-253 SFESIITKN
+253 RFESIMTKN

-270 IITKEEAISKAKEY
+270 IITKDEAVSKAKEY

-291 IIVETK
+291 KIAETK

-304 MNDKAYSRMQNY
+304 INDKAYSRMQNY
-316 KEFYEPL
+316 KEFYEPM
-323 QDENF
+323 QNENF
-328 DNSKRNYYAVDE
+328 DNSKYNYYAVDE

-365 TEGAFTYY
+365 SEGAFTYY

-383 GETLDGLAY
+383 GEILDGLAY

>member
-1 MEKDF
+1 M
-6 FNNIEL
+6 N
-12 NGALNKFKKEYIE
+12 
-25 KSLKSKN
+25 
-32 SIFTSINNKI
+32 NNKI
-42 NRKVDI
+42 FEKVKMKIAISNVKEEDI
-48 MKNILI
+48 VMNKSKLN
-54 KNVAIIS
+54 
-61 GIIIACSGVVFA
+61 IIAKGIGIAACIALSMTGVVFA
-73 GRKIIENI
+73 SSKIIESI

-87 VNPSYEITDETRK
+87 VNPTYEIIDEIRK
-100 KNITIDKAKEIAIN
+100 KNITIDEAKEVAIN

-122 SNIIKQEERKDYNN
+122 SNIIKQEERKTYNN
-136 DNIDYLFITETE
+136 ENIDYLFTTETE

-153 KGSTGQF
+153 EGSTGQF
-160 FEIRN
+160 FAIRN

-177 TLEEAKEIADKYFK
+177 TLEEAKEIAYKYFK

-221 GNRLEVIYNKK
+221 GSRLEVRYNKK
-232 YDNQINSNQYVD
+232 YDNQISSSQYVN
-244 IILDTGLED
+244 IVLDTGLED
-253 SFESIITKN
+253 RFESIMTKN

-270 IITKEEAISKAKEY
+270 IITKDEAVSKAKEY

-291 IIVETK
+291 KIAETK

-304 MNDKAYSRMQNY
+304 INDKAYSRMQNY
-316 KEFYEPL
+316 KEFYEPM
-323 QDENF
+323 QNENF
-328 DNSKRNYYAVDE
+328 DNSKYNYYAVDE

-365 TEGAFTYY
+365 SEGAFTYY

-383 GETLDGLAY
+383 GEILDGLAY